1 MQEHYYLPQRCLKT
15 IGTLKYT
22 DNTTLREAHITP
34 INTTKTFT
42 LLWMYGLL
50 HGRYLGAWGKDDDYE
65 TRVVRMRQTTLALWS
80 NIPQRTRSQLQI
92 TRSTNQRFGY

>member
-1 MQEHYYLPQRCLKT
+1 MQEQYYLPQRCLKT

-22 DNTTLREAHITP
+22 DNTTIREAHITP

-42 LLWMYGLL
+42 LLWITVWPLPRRL
-50 HGRYLGAWGKDDDYE
+50 GKDDDYE